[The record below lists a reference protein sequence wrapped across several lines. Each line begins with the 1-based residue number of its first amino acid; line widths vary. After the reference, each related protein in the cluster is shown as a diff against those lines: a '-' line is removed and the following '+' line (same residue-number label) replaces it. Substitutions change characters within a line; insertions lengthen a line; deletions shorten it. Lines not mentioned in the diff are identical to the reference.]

1 MKRTVQ
7 LRNAASGETR
17 SGNSLASVIKRRA
30 KRRERNPECL
40 SRHLFDHLVSA
51 KQQRLRNSVLVW
63 TDTEGHVVDY
73 GAALQGGVLP
83 PYATGLVDAN
93 ELDLRRLLYPAA
105 QGFSVIA
112 AKKIYA
118 LKIRNTNRGCVPS
131 AGG

>member
-1 MKRTVQ
+1 
-7 LRNAASGETR
+7 
-17 SGNSLASVIKRRA
+17 
-30 KRRERNPECL
+30 
-40 SRHLFDHLVSA
+40 
-51 KQQRLRNSVLVW
+51 
-63 TDTEGHVVDY
+63 
-73 GAALQGGVLP
+73 
-83 PYATGLVDAN
+83 VDAN

>member
-1 MKRTVQ
+1 M
-7 LRNAASGETR
+7 
-17 SGNSLASVIKRRA
+17 
-30 KRRERNPECL
+30 
-40 SRHLFDHLVSA
+40 
-51 KQQRLRNSVLVW
+51 VW
-63 TDTEGHVVDY
+63 PDTEGHVVDY

-93 ELDLRRLLYPAA
+93 EPDLRRLVYQAA

-118 LKIRNTNRGCVPS
+118 LKIRDTNRGCVPS